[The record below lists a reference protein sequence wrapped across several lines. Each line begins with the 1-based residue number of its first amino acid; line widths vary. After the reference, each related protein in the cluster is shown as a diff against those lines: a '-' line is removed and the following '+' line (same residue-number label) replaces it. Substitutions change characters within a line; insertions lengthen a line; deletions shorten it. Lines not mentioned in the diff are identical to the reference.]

1 MRAGGAPQRGVSAVR
16 RAFGRTPLRIRL
28 VAAVLVLVGLALAGA
43 GLVAA
48 ATLRGYLLQREDEQL
63 RSAAVQIARGPLPGP
78 GQGRSG
84 GSDESAGGDHHLP
97 SAYVT
102 EVLGAGGRV
111 VVPMRHD
118 LVDQQESLPAL
129 PALTVG
135 QAIARRQQP
144 FTVPAIDHHGQ
155 WRVIAL
161 PFSDR
166 SGTLLVA
173 SSLGDV
179 EGTVARLGV
188 LELVIGVVA
197 LVVIGGVGYLVVRAA
212 LRPLRQ
218 VEDTAAAIAAGDLGR
233 RVPERDQRTEVG
245 RLGGAINT
253 MLEQIETAFRA
264 QAASEAE
271 ARQSEERMRRF
282 IADASHELRTPLT
295 SIRGFAELSRLQD
308 TGDYPAGV
316 AHGMRRI
323 EQEAKRM
330 GLLVDDLLLLARLD
344 QERPLRAEPVDL
356 LDLART
362 VVQDG
367 RVTSPGRPLEL
378 VLGASDPPP
387 IVTGDPDRLHQVL
400 ANLLNNAL
408 DHSPAGT
415 PVEVRV
421 STSAGAAVIEVADHG
436 RGLTADEAAHAFER
450 FWRADSSRSREDGGA
465 GLGLA
470 IVAALVA
477 RHHGTIAVE
486 ETPGGGATFRVRLPL
501 A

>member
-1 MRAGGAPQRGVSAVR
+1 MNAAAAAPQRAVSAVR

-28 VAAVLVLVGLALAGA
+28 VAAVLVLVVLALVGS
-43 GLVAA
+43 GFVAA
-48 ATLRGYLLQREDEQL
+48 ATLRGYLLQREDAQL
-63 RSAAVQIARGPLPGP
+63 RDAAVQIARGVLPESAHDLPGTD
-78 GQGRSG
+78 GE
-84 GSDESAGGDHHLP
+84 SDGHHLP

-102 EVLGAGGRV
+102 EVLGAGGRIV
-111 VVPMRHD
+111 LPMRND
-118 LVDQQESLPAL
+118 LVDQRESLPAL
-129 PALTVG
+129 PRITIR
-135 QAIARRQQP
+135 QATARGQQP

-173 SSLGDV
+173 TSLGDV
-179 EGTVARLGV
+179 ESTVGRLAL
-188 LELVIGVVA
+188 LELVIGLVA
-197 LVVIGGVGYLVVRAA
+197 VAVIGGVGYLVVRAA
-212 LRPLRQ
+212 LHPLRQ
-218 VEDTAAAIAAGDLGR
+218 VEATAAAIAAGDLGR
-233 RVPERDQRTEVG
+233 RVPERDRRTEVG

-282 IADASHELRTPLT
+282 VADASHELRTPLT

-308 TGDYPAGV
+308 TGGYPAEV
-316 AHGMRRI
+316 AHGIRRI

-330 GLLVDDLLLLARLD
+330 GVLVDDLLLLARLD
-344 QERPLRAEPVDL
+344 QERPLRTEPVDL

-362 VVQDG
+362 VVSDG
-367 RVTSPGRPLEL
+367 QVTSPGRPLRL
-378 VLGASDPPP
+378 VVGPSDPPP

-408 DHSPAGT
+408 EHTPEGT

-421 STSAGAAVIEVADHG
+421 STGLGAAVVEVVDHG
-436 RGLTADEAAHAFER
+436 RGLTPEEAAHAFER

-477 RHHGTIAVE
+477 RHHGSAEVDR
-486 ETPGGGATFRVRLPL
+486 TPGGGATFRVRLPL
-501 A
+501 G